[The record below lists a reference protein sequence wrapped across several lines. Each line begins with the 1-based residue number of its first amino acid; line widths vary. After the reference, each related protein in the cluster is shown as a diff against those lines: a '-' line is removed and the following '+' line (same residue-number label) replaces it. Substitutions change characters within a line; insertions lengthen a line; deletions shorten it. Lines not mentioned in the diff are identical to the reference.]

1 MLPRSRLILR
11 GNTISN
17 IRYVTG
23 VLPSYTNVSI
33 MTSIPNRYYSIAPV
47 NQEDLTFNGITQK
60 YAEFS
65 TYLDELSK
73 VRPIYNR
80 SNLIK
85 NLDQIYTEYRK
96 ILQNPDTKLNSL
108 KLHDTNVVLSMFLKL
123 HRLKRAHNVLSDLI
137 NMDETLIF
145 GDSRDINTVRNYL
158 NVRCGSY
165 VDMWYGERSYIV
177 IDNSYVFDII
187 EYSLKNGLS
196 YWDNEI
202 CYALGKSNQ
211 IDLLNQFT
219 MKKWNISINESI
231 DEAQPGME
239 PPSSDI
245 IVTLMRIIRYVYK
258 DGTEEANKFL
268 NNIIKQYP
276 NMNLSINFWR
286 NLLLEG
292 SSPLRGNKHFKIEN
306 ENGLNNWRTMRDW
319 YAMRNKR
326 IPFDTSITREL
337 YRVVERTKQLKDCVD
352 IYTSCFTEFYNQRNK
367 ITKAE
372 WSIINKYQRFILRRL
387 VNKKNAKKAED
398 FITQWSIDNENEK
411 LLRSFVNYLT
421 LLKNK
426 KKVSKNYDEM
436 IEDDM
441 ILGPLW

>member
-1 MLPRSRLILR
+1 MLARSQLILR
-11 GNTISN
+11 GNIISN
-17 IRYVTG
+17 IRNVTG
-23 VLPSYTNVSI
+23 VLPSSIDVSF
-33 MTSIPNRYYSIAPV
+33 MTSFSNRFYTTTPMNQGDLSI
-47 NQEDLTFNGITQK
+47 NGITQK
-60 YAEFS
+60 YANFS

-80 SNLIK
+80 GNLIK
-85 NLDQIYTEYRK
+85 NLDQIYVEYQK

-137 NMDETLIF
+137 NMDRSLVF
-145 GDSRDINTVRNYL
+145 GDSRDFNTVRNYL
-158 NVRCGSY
+158 NVRCGAY
-165 VDMWYGERSYIV
+165 VDMWYSERSYIV
-177 IDNSYVFDII
+177 IDNSYVFNII

-219 MKKWNISINESI
+219 MKKWNISINESMS
-231 DEAQPGME
+231 EVQPGMM

-245 IVTLMRIIRYVYK
+245 IVTLMRIIRYIYK

-292 SSPLRGNKHFKIEN
+292 SSPLRGNKHYKIGN
-306 ENGLNNWRTMRDW
+306 ENGLNNWRTMKDW
-319 YAMRNKR
+319 YTMRNKR
-326 IPFDTSITREL
+326 IPFDSSITREL
-337 YRVVERTKQLKDCVD
+337 YRVVERTKKLKDGVD
-352 IYTSCFTEFYNQRNK
+352 IYTTCFTEFYNQRNK

-387 VNKKNAKKAED
+387 INKKNAKRTED
-398 FITQWSIDNENEK
+398 FITQWSIDSENEK

-426 KKVSKNYDEM
+426 KEVTKNYDEM

>member
-1 MLPRSRLILR
+1 MLARSQLILR
-11 GNTISN
+11 GNIISN
-17 IRYVTG
+17 IRNVTG
-23 VLPSYTNVSI
+23 VLPSSIDVSF
-33 MTSIPNRYYSIAPV
+33 MTSFSNRCYTTTSMNQGDLSI
-47 NQEDLTFNGITQK
+47 NGITQK
-60 YAEFS
+60 YANFS

-80 SNLIK
+80 GNLIK
-85 NLDQIYTEYRK
+85 NLDQIYVEYQK

-137 NMDETLIF
+137 NMDRSLVF
-145 GDSRDINTVRNYL
+145 GDSRDVNTVRNYL
-158 NVRCGSY
+158 NVRCGAY
-165 VDMWYGERSYIV
+165 VDMWYSERSYIV
-177 IDNSYVFDII
+177 IDNSYVFNII

-219 MKKWNISINESI
+219 MKKWNISINESMS
-231 DEAQPGME
+231 EVQPGMM

-245 IVTLMRIIRYVYK
+245 IVTLMRIIRYIYK

-292 SSPLRGNKHFKIEN
+292 SSPLRGNKHYKIGN
-306 ENGLNNWRTMRDW
+306 ENGLNNWRTMKDW
-319 YAMRNKR
+319 YTMRNKR
-326 IPFDTSITREL
+326 IPFDSSITREL
-337 YRVVERTKQLKDCVD
+337 YRVVERTKKLKDGVD
-352 IYTSCFTEFYNQRNK
+352 IYTTCFTEFYNQRNK

-387 VNKKNAKKAED
+387 INKKNAKRTED
-398 FITQWSIDNENEK
+398 FITQWSIDSENEK

-426 KKVSKNYDEM
+426 KEVTKNYDEM